1 VKSFVVTGASS
12 GIGWATA
19 VLLAENGHRVF
30 ATVRK
35 EADAHALAEN
45 PGITPVFMDVSE
57 AEQVAEAAAKI
68 RSEVGEAG
76 LDGLVNNAG
85 SGTALPLELMA
96 PAQLRQQLEV
106 NTIGQLAVTQAL
118 LPALRR
124 ARGRI
129 VMIGSIGVRA
139 VPPFTGPIVV
149 PKAALTALTHILRQ
163 ELAPWGIRTILVDP
177 ASIRTDAGEKLAAA
191 AEATVENFSAADRG
205 LYGAAYKTMTSRFLA
220 LDVAGSPP
228 SAVAEVIVHAL
239 TDQRPR
245 AHYTVGRNRRRL
257 SMIPRLPIRLAD
269 ALRRR
274 VFGIPGP
281 GSVIGAP
288 R

>member
-1 VKSFVVTGASS
+1 MKSCVVTGASS
-12 GIGWATA
+12 GIGRATA

-35 EADAHALAEN
+35 ESDAHALART
-45 PGITPVFMDVSE
+45 PGITPVFMDVGD
-57 AEQVAEAAAKI
+57 AEQVAEAVAKI

-96 PAQLRQQLEV
+96 PAQLRHQLEV

-118 LPALRR
+118 LPALRQ
-124 ARGRI
+124 ARGRV

-191 AEATVENFSAADRG
+191 AQATVENFSAADRA

-228 SAVAEVIVHAL
+228 SAVATVILHAL

-281 GSVIGAP
+281 GSAIGVP